1 MAFINNESSGKCPTY
16 STGENDFIIGFGTI
30 KEGDWVFKAG
40 CSSITSGKL
49 NYIHR
54 RVN

>member
-1 MAFINNESSGKCPTY
+1 MAFDNNEPWGKCFTY
-16 STGENDFIIGFGTI
+16 STGENNFIMGFGTI

-40 CSSITSGKL
+40 CSSIISGKL
-49 NYIHR
+49 NHIYR